1 MQVTIL
7 AFGIAK
13 DIIGGATLDVE
24 LPSGSTV
31 SLLKDVL
38 NRKFPDFQRLA
49 SLAVAVN
56 AAYATDEQI
65 LLEQDEIVL
74 IPPVSGG

>member
-13 DIIGGATLDVE
+13 DIIGTKTIDLE

-31 SLLKDVL
+31 SSLKEKL
-38 NRKFPDFQRLA
+38 TQKFPAFQRLV

-56 AAYATDEQI
+56 ASYAADDQI
-65 LLEQDEIVL
+65 LMEEDEIVL

>member
-1 MQVTIL
+1 MQLKIA

-13 DIIGGATLDVE
+13 DIIGGSEIEFEASEGITVE
-24 LPSGSTV
+24 E
-31 SLLKDVL
+31 LKEQL
-38 NRKFPDFQRLA
+38 QHKFPDFGSLR

-56 AAYATDEQI
+56 NEYGVQAQI
-65 LLEQDEIVL
+65 LTSSDEIVL